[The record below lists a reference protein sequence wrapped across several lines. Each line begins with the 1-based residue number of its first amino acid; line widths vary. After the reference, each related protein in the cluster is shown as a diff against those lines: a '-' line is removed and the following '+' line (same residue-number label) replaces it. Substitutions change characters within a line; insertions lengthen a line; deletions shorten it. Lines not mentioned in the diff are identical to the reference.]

1 MMNDTFYIFLILIF
15 ILAGLIKGITGM
27 GLPTVAIGLLS
38 IFIPLPAAAAL
49 LVIPSL
55 VTNVWQLF
63 SGSSLL
69 VIFKRFWLMMIC
81 VMLFTVAGVLLFM
94 RVHSALSGIALGSA
108 LIIYAAYA
116 LLAPIIVISK
126 KLETWLSPLIGAI
139 TGLVTG
145 VTGVFVMPV
154 VPYLQSLNLSKDD
167 LIQALGLSF
176 TLSTIALAI
185 GLFLQGSF
193 KFDQLSLS
201 VLAIFP
207 ALLGMWI
214 GQKIRDKISPQRFR
228 QFFLIFLIVLG
239 LELIFQAIHT

>member
-15 ILAGLIKGITGM
+15 ILAGLVKGITGM

-81 VMLFTVAGVLLFM
+81 VMLFTIAGVLLFM
-94 RVHSALSGIALGSA
+94 RVHSALSSIALGSA

-116 LLAPIIVISK
+116 LLAPVIVISK
-126 KLETWLSPLIGAI
+126 KLEIWLSPLIGAI

-239 LELIFQAIHT
+239 LELIFQAIKT

>member
-15 ILAGLIKGITGM
+15 ILAGLVKGITGM

-81 VMLFTVAGVLLFM
+81 VMLFTIAGVLLFM

-116 LLAPIIVISK
+116 LLAPVIVISK
-126 KLETWLSPLIGAI
+126 KLEIWLSPLIGAI

-167 LIQALGLSF
+167 LIQTLGLSF

-239 LELIFQAIHT
+239 LELIFQTIKT